1 VREDTSLS
9 LKLKENIDYKIE
21 NVKNVDTYVRLKSVR
36 EISQMKTHTYISNY
50 AMILIISRVISINVF
65 DVS

>member
-1 VREDTSLS
+1 MREDTSLS

-36 EISQMKTHTYISNY
+36 EISDENTHIYIQLCYDFNHFSSY
-50 AMILIISRVISINVF
+50 IN
-65 DVS
+65 